1 MATKKLSEL
10 LRHVPDIINVPKG
23 QRDPEITAGITEDSR
38 TISPGGLFI
47 ARHGQ
52 SVDGHR
58 FIQAAV
64 EQGAAAIVGELP
76 PAEVKCSVPYIQVA
90 DASLAMA
97 HLAAALHDF
106 PSRKLVVIGVTGTD
120 GKTTTSNLLYN
131 ILQAAGLKTG
141 MISTVNAVLGDEL
154 VDTGLHVTTP
164 TAPEV
169 QGYLARM
176 VNAGLTH
183 CILESTSHG
192 LAQNR
197 VAAVDF
203 DGAVVTNIQH
213 EHLDF
218 HRTFEDYRD
227 AKATLWRSLMVS
239 ERKPGTPKFSVLNHD
254 DANSYDYLRSIPAD
268 KQVSYAIGNSH
279 SADIWASNV
288 TYGPRGTS
296 YTLETNSGSVALQSP
311 LIGEFNVSNM
321 LAAASAAFALGIS
334 LSAIKK
340 GIEAV
345 DAVTGRL
352 ERIDQGQDF
361 LAVVDFAHTPNA
373 LKRVLEAARLMIMP
387 PGRVIVTFGC
397 AGLRD
402 PAKRVMMG
410 QWAARLADLT
420 IITAEDPR
428 TEPLEAIMAVTART
442 MSESGKIEGID
453 FWRVADRG
461 QAIFQACQMARAGD
475 IVLSCGKGHEQS
487 MCFGTIEYPWDD
499 RDAMRSAL
507 KGKPLTTLPTAA
519 QT

>member
-1 MATKKLSEL
+1 
-10 LRHVPDIINVPKG
+10 
-23 QRDPEITAGITEDSR
+23 
-38 TISPGGLFI
+38 
-47 ARHGQ
+47 
-52 SVDGHR
+52 
-58 FIQAAV
+58 
-64 EQGAAAIVGELP
+64 
-76 PAEVKCSVPYIQVA
+76 
-90 DASLAMA
+90 
-97 HLAAALHDF
+97 
-106 PSRKLVVIGVTGTD
+106 
-120 GKTTTSNLLYN
+120 
-131 ILQAAGLKTG
+131 
-141 MISTVNAVLGDEL
+141 MISTVNAMLGDES

-176 VNAGLTH
+176 VKAGLTH
-183 CILESTSHG
+183 CILEATSHG

-203 DGAVVTNIQH
+203 DGAVITNIQH

-227 AKATLWRSLMVS
+227 AKAALWRSLMIS
-239 ERKPGTPKFSVLNHD
+239 ERKPGTPKFSVLNRD

-268 KQVSYAIGNSH
+268 SLISYAIG
-279 SADIWASNV
+279 DTRPVDVWASNV
-288 TYGPRGTS
+288 TYGPRGTNYS
-296 YTLETNSGSVALQSP
+296 LETKSGSVAVQSS

-321 LAAASAAFALGIS
+321 LAAASAAYALGID
-334 LSAIKK
+334 LPAIRK
-340 GIEAV
+340 GIEV
-345 DAVTGRL
+345 VQTVTGRL
-352 ERIDQGQDF
+352 ERIDEGQDF

-373 LKRVLEAARLMIMP
+373 LKRVLEAARLMIRP

-442 MSESGKIEGID
+442 MTEEGKVEGTD

-461 QAIFQACQMARAGD
+461 QAIYEACHMARAGD

-487 MCFGTIEYPWDD
+487 MCFGTVEYPWDD
-499 RDAMRSAL
+499 RNAMRSAL
-507 KGKPLTTLPTAA
+507 KGKPLATLPTAA
-519 QT
+519 RA